1 VTVMTEAKTPPPP
14 LLLRE
19 ERREATAAVVMRV
32 QVRGGGREEEEEI
45 GMTGGDISTPAR
57 HLGHLRQ
64 TIGGEES

>member
-1 VTVMTEAKTPPPP
+1 MTEAKTPPPP

-32 QVRGGGREEEEEI
+32 QVRGGGREEEEI